1 MRALGQY
8 FNKIPQIL
16 LQTLPVLRLC
26 RRRTSFM
33 SMCLVAS
40 RSTLSLARRRHHK
53 GVGGG
58 GMKFAV
64 RGRNSRRIC
73 AFVCAHGVESRVFA
87 TVFVSP
93 TRVGRILSPKQVPR
107 LVDRRGYGDGC
118 AVTAGA
124 LLKRV
129 LKEKKTALGRFLE
142 VLLLLTVDLRRRRC
156 ANNAKDEIRR
166 FVKECNHNTEAIHS
180 ITKHSNGNPRG
191 L

>member
-1 MRALGQY
+1 MCALAQY

-26 RRRTSFM
+26 HRRTSLM
-33 SMCLVAS
+33 SRCLVAS

-53 GVGGG
+53 GVG

-73 AFVCAHGVESRVFA
+73 AFVCAHGVGSRVVA

-93 TRVGRILSPKQVPR
+93 TRVDRILSPKQVPR

-118 AVTAGA
+118 VVTAGA
-124 LLKRV
+124 LLKKGVKRKRKSTRSILRSV
-129 LKEKKTALGRFLE
+129 
-142 VLLLLTVDLRRRRC
+142 VIVDR
-156 ANNAKDEIRR
+156 
-166 FVKECNHNTEAIHS
+166 
-180 ITKHSNGNPRG
+180 
-191 L
+191 